1 MAMTTSSD
9 GELPLNNEHD
19 IVLSRQAVRRMTQ
32 QQGFSL
38 VDQTKMVTAA
48 SELARNALIYGGGGK
63 LKWSLLSEG
72 AKRGVRLAFED
83 QGPGIANLDLALTDG
98 WSSGSGLGLGL
109 TGTRRLV
116 NEFEIETTVGVG
128 TRVVITRWK

>member
-1 MAMTTSSD
+1 MKTSSD
-9 GELPLNNEHD
+9 GELPLRNEHD
-19 IVLSRQAVRRMTQ
+19 IVLSRQAVRKMTLEL
-32 QQGFSL
+32 GFSL

-48 SELARNALIYGGGGK
+48 SELARNAVIYGGGGT
-63 LKWSLLSEG
+63 LKWTVLNDG
-72 AKRGVRLAFED
+72 PKRGLRLAFED
-83 QGPGIANLDLALTDG
+83 QGPGIADLDLALTDG

-116 NEFEIETTVGVG
+116 NEFEIHSTVGSG